1 MFLVEYLLK
10 RLAQGVVIVFI
21 TSLIIFTLL
30 RVVPGDPVRLIVG
43 GMADESVVEEV
54 AQKMGLRDPI
64 IVQYGRYMAG
74 IAHGDFGQSYV
85 RPKSGMVVA
94 GGEYIDPTKSNMAP
108 ALDLIIERIPLTL
121 MLAGMALLFALLIS
135 VPLGIFGGLYPNRWP
150 GMLALLV
157 QSVFVSI
164 PNFWLS
170 IVLILL
176 LSVKLGW
183 LPALGYQGFA
193 YVLLPAIVL
202 AIEVSPFLIRTL
214 SVSLGEIMQS
224 PFIDE
229 ARVRGLSRWRI
240 VIAHALRNA
249 SVPLVNLLGMQLSIL
264 LGGVLVVEYI
274 FDYPGLGHL
283 TVSSVVS
290 RDFPLVQGIA
300 ILTSAVFVLI
310 NIVVDLITY
319 AIDPRVEL

>member
-1 MFLVEYLLK
+1 MFLVEYLVK
-10 RLAQGVVIVFI
+10 RLAQGVVIVFL

-43 GMADESVVEEV
+43 GMASDAIVNEV
-54 AQKMGLRDPI
+54 AEKMGLRDPI
-64 IVQYGRYMAG
+64 IVQYGRYIAG
-74 IAHGDFGQSYV
+74 VAQGDFGQSYV
-85 RPKSGMVVA
+85 RPRSGMVVA

-108 ALDLIIERIPLTL
+108 VIELVVERLPLTL
-121 MLAGMALLFALLIS
+121 LLAGMSLVFALAVS

-150 GMLALLV
+150 SSLALLV

-170 IVLILL
+170 IVLILF

-183 LPALGYQGFA
+183 MPALGYQGFA

-202 AIEVSPFLIRTL
+202 AVEICPFLIRTL
-214 SVSLGEIMQS
+214 TVSLGEIMQA

-229 ARVRGLSRWRI
+229 ARVRGLSRWSI
-240 VIAHALRNA
+240 VIGHALRNA
-249 SVPLVNLLGMQLSIL
+249 AVPLVNLLGMQLSVLI
-264 LGGVLVVEYI
+264 GGVLVVEYI

-283 TVSSVVS
+283 TVLSVVS
-290 RDFPLVQGIA
+290 RDFPLIQGIA
-300 ILTSAVFVLI
+300 ILTSAVFVFI
-310 NIVVDLITY
+310 NILVDLITY

>member
-43 GMADESVVEEV
+43 GMANESVVEEV

-74 IAHGDFGQSYV
+74 VVRGDFGQSYV

-108 ALDLIIERIPLTL
+108 VIDLIVERVPLTL
-121 MLAGMALLFALLIS
+121 MLAGVALLFAMLIS
-135 VPLGIFGGLYPNRWP
+135 TPLGIFAGLYPDRWP
-150 GMLALLV
+150 ATMALLT

-183 LPALGYQGFA
+183 LPALGYQGFS

-202 AIEVSPFLIRTL
+202 AVEVSPFVIRTL

-229 ARVRGLSRWRI
+229 ARVRGLPRWRI
-240 VIAHALRNA
+240 VTAHALRNA
-249 SVPLVNLLGMQLSIL
+249 AVPLVNLLGMQLSVL

-310 NIVVDLITY
+310 NILVDLITY

>member
-1 MFLVEYLLK
+1 MFLIEYLLK

-85 RPKSGMVVA
+85 RPKNGMVVA

-150 GMLALLV
+150 GMLALLI

-170 IVLILL
+170 IVLILF

-310 NIVVDLITY
+310 NIIVDLVTY

>member
-85 RPKSGMVVA
+85 RPKNGMVVA

-121 MLAGMALLFALLIS
+121 MLAGMALLFALLVS
-135 VPLGIFGGLYPNRWP
+135 VPLGIFGCLYPNSWP

-170 IVLILL
+170 IVLILF

>member
-10 RLAQGVVIVFI
+10 RLAQGVVIVFL

-43 GMADESVVEEV
+43 GMANESVVKEV

-64 IVQYGRYMAG
+64 IVQYGRYIAG
-74 IAHGDFGQSYV
+74 VVQGDFGQSYV
-85 RPKSGMVVA
+85 RPRNGMVVA

-108 ALDLIIERIPLTL
+108 VIDLVVERLPLTL
-121 MLAGMALLFALLIS
+121 MLAGMSLLFALLVS
-135 VPLGIFGGLYPNRWP
+135 VPLGIFGGLYPDRWP
-150 GMLALLV
+150 SSLALLV

-170 IVLILL
+170 IVLILF

-183 LPALGYQGFA
+183 MPALGYQGFA

-202 AIEVSPFLIRTL
+202 AVEICPFLIRTL
-214 SVSLGEIMQS
+214 TVSLGEIMQA

-240 VIAHALRNA
+240 VIGHALRNA
-249 SVPLVNLLGMQLSIL
+249 AVPLVNLLGMQLSVLI
-264 LGGVLVVEYI
+264 GGVLVVEYT

-283 TVSSVVS
+283 TVLSVVS
-290 RDFPLVQGIA
+290 RDFPLIQGIA
-300 ILTSAVFVLI
+300 ILTSAVFVFI
-310 NIVVDLITY
+310 NILVDLITY

>member
-43 GMADESVVEEV
+43 GMANESVVEEV

-74 IAHGDFGQSYV
+74 VVRGDFGQSYV

-108 ALDLIIERIPLTL
+108 VIDLIVERVPLTL
-121 MLAGMALLFALLIS
+121 MLAGVALLFAMLIS
-135 VPLGIFGGLYPNRWP
+135 TPLGIFAGLYPDRWP
-150 GMLALLV
+150 ATLALLT

-183 LPALGYQGFA
+183 LPALGYQGFS

-202 AIEVSPFLIRTL
+202 AVEVSPFVIRTL

-229 ARVRGLSRWRI
+229 ARVRGLPRWRI
-240 VIAHALRNA
+240 VTAHALRNA
-249 SVPLVNLLGMQLSIL
+249 AVPLVNLLGMQLSVL

-310 NIVVDLITY
+310 NILVDLITY

>member
-10 RLAQGVVIVFI
+10 RLAQGVVIVFL

-43 GMADESVVEEV
+43 GMANDTVVKEV
-54 AQKMGLRDPI
+54 AEKMGLRDPI
-64 IVQYGRYMAG
+64 IVQYGRYIAG
-74 IAHGDFGQSYV
+74 VVQGDFGQSYV
-85 RPKSGMVVA
+85 RPRNGMVVA

-108 ALDLIIERIPLTL
+108 VIDLVVERLPLTL
-121 MLAGMALLFALLIS
+121 MLAGMSLVFALLVS

-150 GMLALLV
+150 SSLALLV

-170 IVLILL
+170 IVLILF

-183 LPALGYQGFA
+183 MPALGYQGFA

-202 AIEVSPFLIRTL
+202 AVEICPFLIRTL
-214 SVSLGEIMQS
+214 TVSLGEIMQA

-240 VIAHALRNA
+240 VIGHALRNA
-249 SVPLVNLLGMQLSIL
+249 AVPLVNLLGMQLSVLI
-264 LGGVLVVEYI
+264 GGVLVVEYI

-283 TVSSVVS
+283 TVLSVVA
-290 RDFPLVQGIA
+290 RDFPLIQGIA
-300 ILTSAVFVLI
+300 ILTSAVFVFI
-310 NIVVDLITY
+310 NILVDLITY

>member
-1 MFLVEYLLK
+1 
-10 RLAQGVVIVFI
+10 
-21 TSLIIFTLL
+21 
-30 RVVPGDPVRLIVG
+30 
-43 GMADESVVEEV
+43 
-54 AQKMGLRDPI
+54 MGLRDPI

-74 IAHGDFGQSYV
+74 VVQGDFGQSYV

-108 ALDLIIERIPLTL
+108 VIDLIVERVPLTL
-121 MLAGMALLFALLIS
+121 MLAGVALFFAMLIS
-135 VPLGIFGGLYPNRWP
+135 TPLGIFAGLYPDRWP
-150 GMLALLV
+150 ATMALLT

-183 LPALGYQGFA
+183 LPALGYQGFS

-202 AIEVSPFLIRTL
+202 AVEVSPFVIRTL

-229 ARVRGLSRWRI
+229 ARVRGLPRWRI
-240 VIAHALRNA
+240 VTAHALRNA
-249 SVPLVNLLGMQLSIL
+249 AVPLVNLLGMQLSVL

-310 NIVVDLITY
+310 NILVDLITY

>member
-10 RLAQGVVIVFI
+10 RLAQGVVIVFL

-43 GMADESVVEEV
+43 GIANDTVVKEV
-54 AQKMGLRDPI
+54 AEKMGLRDPI
-64 IVQYGRYMAG
+64 IVQYGRYIAG
-74 IAHGDFGQSYV
+74 VVQGDFGQSYV
-85 RPKSGMVVA
+85 RPRNGMVVA

-108 ALDLIIERIPLTL
+108 VIDLVVERLPLTL
-121 MLAGMALLFALLIS
+121 MLAGMSLVFALLVS

-150 GMLALLV
+150 SSLALLV

-170 IVLILL
+170 IVLILF

-183 LPALGYQGFA
+183 MPALGYQGFA

-202 AIEVSPFLIRTL
+202 AVEICPFLIRTL
-214 SVSLGEIMQS
+214 TVSLGEIMQA

-240 VIAHALRNA
+240 VIGHALRNA
-249 SVPLVNLLGMQLSIL
+249 AVPLVNLLGMQLSVLI
-264 LGGVLVVEYI
+264 GGVLVVEYI

-283 TVSSVVS
+283 TVLSVVA
-290 RDFPLVQGIA
+290 RDFPLIQGIA
-300 ILTSAVFVLI
+300 ILTSAVFVFI
-310 NIVVDLITY
+310 NILVDLITY

>member
-10 RLAQGVVIVFI
+10 RMAQGVVIVLL

-43 GMADESVVEEV
+43 GMASETVVNEV
-54 AQKMGLRDPI
+54 AEKMGLRDPI

-74 IAHGDFGQSYV
+74 VVQGDFGQSYV
-85 RPKSGMVVA
+85 RPRNGMVVA

-108 ALDLIIERIPLTL
+108 VIDLVVERLPLTL
-121 MLAGMALLFALLIS
+121 MLAGMALVFALLVS

-150 GMLALLV
+150 SSVALMV

-170 IVLILL
+170 IVLILF
-176 LSVKLGW
+176 LSVKLDW

-202 AIEVSPFLIRTL
+202 AVEVCPFLIRTL
-214 SVSLGEIMQS
+214 TVSLGEIMQS

-229 ARVRGLSRWRI
+229 GRVRGLSRWRI
-240 VIAHALRNA
+240 VFGHALRNA
-249 SVPLVNLLGMQLSIL
+249 AVPLVNLLGMQLSVLI
-264 LGGVLVVEYI
+264 GGVLVVEYI

-283 TVSSVVS
+283 TVLSVVS
-290 RDFPLVQGIA
+290 RDFPLIQGIA
-300 ILTSAVFVLI
+300 ILTSAIFVFI
-310 NIVVDLITY
+310 NILVDLITY

>member
-10 RLAQGVVIVFI
+10 RIAQGVVIVFL

-43 GMADESVVEEV
+43 GMASETVVNEV
-54 AQKMGLRDPI
+54 AEKMGLRDPI

-74 IAHGDFGQSYV
+74 VVQGDFGQSYV
-85 RPKSGMVVA
+85 RPRNGMVVA

-108 ALDLIIERIPLTL
+108 VIDLVVERLPLTL
-121 MLAGMALLFALLIS
+121 MLAGMALVFALLVS

-150 GMLALLV
+150 SSVALMV

-170 IVLILL
+170 IVLILF
-176 LSVKLGW
+176 LSVKLDW

-202 AIEVSPFLIRTL
+202 AVEVCPFLIRTL
-214 SVSLGEIMQS
+214 TVSLGEIMQS

-229 ARVRGLSRWRI
+229 GRVRGLSRWRI
-240 VIAHALRNA
+240 VFGHALRNA
-249 SVPLVNLLGMQLSIL
+249 AVPLVNLLGMQLSVLI
-264 LGGVLVVEYI
+264 GGVLVVEYI

-283 TVSSVVS
+283 TVLSVVS
-290 RDFPLVQGIA
+290 RDFPLIQGIA
-300 ILTSAVFVLI
+300 ILTSAIFVFI
-310 NIVVDLITY
+310 NILVDLITY

>member
-43 GMADESVVEEV
+43 GMANESVVEEV

-74 IAHGDFGQSYV
+74 VVRGDFGQSYV

-108 ALDLIIERIPLTL
+108 VIDLIVERVPLTL
-121 MLAGMALLFALLIS
+121 MLAGVALFFAMLIS
-135 VPLGIFGGLYPNRWP
+135 TPLGIFAGLYPDRWP
-150 GMLALLV
+150 ATMALLT

-183 LPALGYQGFA
+183 LPALGYQGFS

-202 AIEVSPFLIRTL
+202 AVEVSPFVIRTL

-229 ARVRGLSRWRI
+229 ARVRGLPRFRI
-240 VIAHALRNA
+240 VTAHALRNA
-249 SVPLVNLLGMQLSIL
+249 AVPLVNLLGMQLSVL

-310 NIVVDLITY
+310 NILVDLITY

>member
-10 RLAQGVVIVFI
+10 RLAQGVVIVFL

-43 GMADESVVEEV
+43 GMANDTVVKEV
-54 AQKMGLRDPI
+54 AEKMGLRDPI
-64 IVQYGRYMAG
+64 IVQYGRYIAG
-74 IAHGDFGQSYV
+74 VVQGDFGQSYV
-85 RPKSGMVVA
+85 RPRNGMVVA

-108 ALDLIIERIPLTL
+108 VIDLVVERLPLTL
-121 MLAGMALLFALLIS
+121 MLAGMSLVFALLVS

-150 GMLALLV
+150 SSLALLV

-170 IVLILL
+170 IVLILF

-183 LPALGYQGFA
+183 MPALGYQGFA

-202 AIEVSPFLIRTL
+202 AVEICPFLIRTL
-214 SVSLGEIMQS
+214 TVSLGEIMQA

-240 VIAHALRNA
+240 VIGHALRNA
-249 SVPLVNLLGMQLSIL
+249 AVPLVNLLGMQLSVLI
-264 LGGVLVVEYI
+264 GGVLVVEYI

-283 TVSSVVS
+283 TVLSVVS
-290 RDFPLVQGIA
+290 RDFPLIQGIA
-300 ILTSAVFVLI
+300 ILTSAVFVFI
-310 NIVVDLITY
+310 NILVDLITY

>member
-10 RLAQGVVIVFI
+10 RLAQGVVIVFL

-43 GMADESVVEEV
+43 GMASEAIVNEV
-54 AQKMGLRDPI
+54 AEKMGLRDPI
-64 IVQYGRYMAG
+64 IVQYGRYIAG
-74 IAHGDFGQSYV
+74 VVQGDFGQSYV
-85 RPKSGMVVA
+85 RPRNGMVVA

-108 ALDLIIERIPLTL
+108 VIDLVVERLPLTL
-121 MLAGMALLFALLIS
+121 MLAGMSLVFALIVS
-135 VPLGIFGGLYPNRWP
+135 VPLGIFGGLYPNHWP
-150 GMLALLV
+150 SSLALVV

-170 IVLILL
+170 IVLILF

-183 LPALGYQGFA
+183 MPALGYQGFA

-202 AIEVSPFLIRTL
+202 AVEVCPFLIRTL
-214 SVSLGEIMQS
+214 TVSLGEIMQA

-240 VIAHALRNA
+240 VFSHALRNA
-249 SVPLVNLLGMQLSIL
+249 AVPLVNLLGMQLSVLI
-264 LGGVLVVEYI
+264 GGVLVVEYI

-283 TVSSVVS
+283 TVLSVVS
-290 RDFPLVQGIA
+290 RDFPL
-300 ILTSAVFVLI
+300 
-310 NIVVDLITY
+310 
-319 AIDPRVEL
+319 DPGHRDPDQRRLRVHQHPR

>member
-10 RLAQGVVIVFI
+10 RLAQGVVIVFL

-43 GMADESVVEEV
+43 GMASETIVNEV
-54 AQKMGLRDPI
+54 AEKMGLRDPI
-64 IVQYGRYMAG
+64 IVQYGRYIAG
-74 IAHGDFGQSYV
+74 VVQGDFGQSYV
-85 RPKSGMVVA
+85 RPRNGMVVA

-108 ALDLIIERIPLTL
+108 VIDLVVERLPLTL
-121 MLAGMALLFALLIS
+121 MLAGMSLVFALIVS
-135 VPLGIFGGLYPNRWP
+135 VPLGIFGGLYPDRWP
-150 GMLALLV
+150 SSLALVV

-170 IVLILL
+170 IVLILF

-183 LPALGYQGFA
+183 MPALGYQGFA

-202 AIEVSPFLIRTL
+202 AVEVCPFLIRTL
-214 SVSLGEIMQS
+214 TVSLGEIMQA

-240 VIAHALRNA
+240 VFSHALRNA
-249 SVPLVNLLGMQLSIL
+249 AVPLVNLLGMQLSVLI
-264 LGGVLVVEYI
+264 GGVLVVEYI

-283 TVSSVVS
+283 TVLSVVS
-290 RDFPLVQGIA
+290 RDFPLIQGIA
-300 ILTSAVFVLI
+300 ILTSAVFVFI
-310 NIVVDLITY
+310 NILVDLITY

>member
-10 RLAQGVVIVFI
+10 RLAQGVVIVFL

-43 GMADESVVEEV
+43 GMANDTVVKEV
-54 AQKMGLRDPI
+54 AEKMGLRDPI
-64 IVQYGRYMAG
+64 IVQYGRYIAG
-74 IAHGDFGQSYV
+74 VVQGDFGQSYV
-85 RPKSGMVVA
+85 RPRNGMVVA

-108 ALDLIIERIPLTL
+108 VIDLVVERLPLTL
-121 MLAGMALLFALLIS
+121 MLAGMSLVFALLVS

-150 GMLALLV
+150 SSLALLV

-170 IVLILL
+170 IVLILF

-183 LPALGYQGFA
+183 MPALGYQGFA

-202 AIEVSPFLIRTL
+202 AVEICPFLIRTL
-214 SVSLGEIMQS
+214 TVSLGEIMQA

-240 VIAHALRNA
+240 VIGHALRNA
-249 SVPLVNLLGMQLSIL
+249 AAPLVNLLGMQLSVLI
-264 LGGVLVVEYI
+264 GGVLVVEYI

-283 TVSSVVS
+283 TVLSVVA
-290 RDFPLVQGIA
+290 RDFPLIQGIA
-300 ILTSAVFVLI
+300 ILTSAVFVFI
-310 NIVVDLITY
+310 NILVDLITY

>member
-10 RLAQGVVIVFI
+10 RLAQGVVIVFL

-43 GMADESVVEEV
+43 GMASETIVNEV
-54 AQKMGLRDPI
+54 AEKMGLRDPI
-64 IVQYGRYMAG
+64 IVQYGRYIAG
-74 IAHGDFGQSYV
+74 VVQGDFGQSYV
-85 RPKSGMVVA
+85 RPRNGMVVA

-108 ALDLIIERIPLTL
+108 VIDLVVERLPLTL
-121 MLAGMALLFALLIS
+121 MLAGMSLVFALLVS
-135 VPLGIFGGLYPNRWP
+135 VPLGIFGGLYPDRWP
-150 GMLALLV
+150 SSLALFV

-170 IVLILL
+170 IVLILF

-183 LPALGYQGFA
+183 MPALGYQGFA

-202 AIEVSPFLIRTL
+202 AVEVCPFLIRTL
-214 SVSLGEIMQS
+214 TVSLGEIMQA

-240 VIAHALRNA
+240 VFSHALRNA
-249 SVPLVNLLGMQLSIL
+249 AVPLVNLLGMQLSVLI
-264 LGGVLVVEYI
+264 GGVLVVEYI

-283 TVSSVVS
+283 TVLSVVS
-290 RDFPLVQGIA
+290 RDFPLIQGIA
-300 ILTSAVFVLI
+300 ILTSAVFVFI
-310 NIVVDLITY
+310 NILVDLITY

>member
-43 GMADESVVEEV
+43 GMANESVVEEV

-74 IAHGDFGQSYV
+74 VVRGDFGQSYV

-108 ALDLIIERIPLTL
+108 VIDLIVERVPLTL
-121 MLAGMALLFALLIS
+121 ILAGVALLFAMLIS
-135 VPLGIFGGLYPNRWP
+135 TPLGIFAGLYPDRWP
-150 GMLALLV
+150 ATMALLT

-183 LPALGYQGFA
+183 LPALGYQGFS

-202 AIEVSPFLIRTL
+202 AVEVSPFVIRTL

-229 ARVRGLSRWRI
+229 ARVRGLPRWRI
-240 VIAHALRNA
+240 VTAHALRNA
-249 SVPLVNLLGMQLSIL
+249 AVPLVNLLGMQLSVL

-310 NIVVDLITY
+310 NILVDLITY

>member
-74 IAHGDFGQSYV
+74 VVKGDFGQSYV

-108 ALDLIIERIPLTL
+108 TLDLIVERIPLTL
-121 MLAGMALLFALLIS
+121 MLAGMALLFALIIS
-135 VPLGIFGGLYPNRWP
+135 TPLGIFAGLYPDRWP
-150 GMLALLV
+150 ATMALLT

-183 LPALGYQGFA
+183 LPALGYQGFS

-202 AIEVSPFLIRTL
+202 AVEVSPFLIRTL

-249 SVPLVNLLGMQLSIL
+249 SVPLVNLLGMQLSVL

-310 NIVVDLITY
+310 NIIVDLVTY

>member
-10 RLAQGVVIVFI
+10 RLAQGVVIVFL

-43 GMADESVVEEV
+43 GMANESVVEEV
-54 AQKMGLRDPI
+54 AEKMGLRDPI
-64 IVQYGRYMAG
+64 IVQYGRYIAG
-74 IAHGDFGQSYV
+74 VVQGDFGQSYV
-85 RPKSGMVVA
+85 RPRSGMVVA
-94 GGEYIDPTKSNMAP
+94 GGEYIDPTQSNMAP
-108 ALDLIIERIPLTL
+108 VIDLVVERLPLTL
-121 MLAGMALLFALLIS
+121 MLAGMSLVFALAVS

-150 GMLALLV
+150 SSLALFV

-170 IVLILL
+170 IVLILF

-183 LPALGYQGFA
+183 MPALGYQGFA

-202 AIEVSPFLIRTL
+202 AVEVCPFLIRTL
-214 SVSLGEIMQS
+214 TVSLGEIMQA

-229 ARVRGLSRWRI
+229 GRVRGLSRWRI
-240 VIAHALRNA
+240 VFGHALRNA
-249 SVPLVNLLGMQLSIL
+249 AVPLVNLLGMQLSVLI
-264 LGGVLVVEYI
+264 GGVLVVEYI

-283 TVSSVVS
+283 TVLSVVS
-290 RDFPLVQGIA
+290 RDFPLIQGIA
-300 ILTSAVFVLI
+300 ILTSAVFVFI
-310 NIVVDLITY
+310 NILVDLITY

>member
-74 IAHGDFGQSYV
+74 VAQGDFGQSYV
-85 RPKSGMVVA
+85 RPKSGMVAA

-108 ALDLIIERIPLTL
+108 ALDLIVERIPLTL
-121 MLAGMALLFALLIS
+121 MLAGMALLFALLIAT
-135 VPLGIFGGLYPNRWP
+135 PLGVFGGLYPDRWP
-150 GMLALLV
+150 ATLALLT

-183 LPALGYQGFA
+183 LPALGYQGFS

-249 SVPLVNLLGMQLSIL
+249 AVPLVNLLGMQLSIL

-300 ILTSAVFVLI
+300 IITSAVFVLI
-310 NIVVDLITY
+310 NIIVDLITY

>member
-10 RLAQGVVIVFI
+10 RLAQGVVIVLI

-43 GMADESVVEEV
+43 GMADESVVEQV

-74 IAHGDFGQSYV
+74 VVRGDFGQSYV
-85 RPKSGMVVA
+85 RPVNGMVVA

-108 ALDLIIERIPLTL
+108 ALDLIIERVPLTL
-121 MLAGMALLFALLIS
+121 MLAGMALLFALMIS
-135 VPLGIFGGLYPNRWP
+135 IPLGIFAGLYPDRWP
-150 GMLALLV
+150 ATLALLI

-164 PNFWLS
+164 PNFWLA
-170 IVLILL
+170 IVLILF

-183 LPALGYQGFA
+183 LPALGYQGFS

-202 AIEVSPFLIRTL
+202 AVEVSPFLIRTL

-240 VIAHALRNA
+240 VFAHALRNA
-249 SVPLVNLLGMQLSIL
+249 SVPLVNLMGMQLSVL

-290 RDFPLVQGIA
+290 RDFPLIQGIA

-310 NIVVDLITY
+310 NILVDLITY

>member
-10 RLAQGVVIVFI
+10 RLVQGVVIVFI
-21 TSLIIFTLL
+21 TALIIFTLL

-43 GMADESVVEEV
+43 GMAPESVVDEV
-54 AQKMGLRDPI
+54 AEKMGLRDPI
-64 IVQYGRYMAG
+64 LVQYGRYLG
-74 IAHGDFGQSYV
+74 GVIKGDFGQSYV
-85 RPKSGMVVA
+85 RPKSGMVAA

-108 ALDLIIERIPLTL
+108 VLGLILERVPLTL
-121 MLAGMALLFALLIS
+121 MLAGVALVFALLIAT
-135 VPLGIFGGLYPNRWP
+135 PLGIFAGLYPDRWP
-150 GMLALLV
+150 SSVALLT

-170 IVLILL
+170 IVLILF
-176 LSVKLGW
+176 LSVKLG
-183 LPALGYQGFA
+183 LFPALGYQGFS

-202 AIEVSPFLIRTL
+202 AVEVSPFLIRTL

-240 VIAHALRNA
+240 VLGHALRNA
-249 SVPLVNLLGMQLSIL
+249 AVPLVNLLGLQLSVL

-283 TVSSVVS
+283 TVLSVVS
-290 RDFPLVQGIA
+290 RDFPMVQGIA

-310 NIVVDLITY
+310 NIFVDLVTY

>member
-10 RLAQGVVIVFI
+10 RLVQGVVIVFL

-43 GMADESVVEEV
+43 GMANESIVNEV
-54 AQKMGLRDPI
+54 AKKMGLRDPI
-64 IVQYGRYMAG
+64 IVQYGRYIAG
-74 IAHGDFGQSYV
+74 VVQGDFGQSYV
-85 RPKSGMVVA
+85 RPRNGMVGV

-108 ALDLIIERIPLTL
+108 VIDLVVERLPLTL
-121 MLAGMALLFALLIS
+121 MLAGMALVFALLVS
-135 VPLGIFGGLYPNRWP
+135 VPLGIYGGLHPNGWP
-150 GMLALLV
+150 SSLALLV

-170 IVLILL
+170 IVLILF
-176 LSVKLGW
+176 LSVKLNL

-202 AIEVSPFLIRTL
+202 AVEVCPFLIRTL
-214 SVSLGEIMQS
+214 TVSLGEIMQA

-229 ARVRGLSRWRI
+229 ARVRGLSRGRI
-240 VIAHALRNA
+240 VFGHAIRNA
-249 SVPLVNLLGMQLSIL
+249 AVPLVNLMGMQLSVLI
-264 LGGVLVVEYI
+264 GGVLVVEYI

-283 TVSSVVS
+283 TVLSVVS
-290 RDFPLVQGIA
+290 RDFPLIQGIA
-300 ILTSAVFVLI
+300 ILTSAVFVFI
-310 NIVVDLITY
+310 NILVDLITY

>member
-1 MFLVEYLLK
+1 
-10 RLAQGVVIVFI
+10 
-21 TSLIIFTLL
+21 
-30 RVVPGDPVRLIVG
+30 
-43 GMADESVVEEV
+43 
-54 AQKMGLRDPI
+54 
-64 IVQYGRYMAG
+64 
-74 IAHGDFGQSYV
+74 
-85 RPKSGMVVA
+85 MVVA

-108 ALDLIIERIPLTL
+108 VIDLIVERVPLTL
-121 MLAGMALLFALLIS
+121 MLAGVALLFAMLIS
-135 VPLGIFGGLYPNRWP
+135 TPLGIFAGLYPDRWP
-150 GMLALLV
+150 ATMALLT

-183 LPALGYQGFA
+183 LPALGYQGFS

-202 AIEVSPFLIRTL
+202 AVEVSPFVIRTL

-229 ARVRGLSRWRI
+229 ARVRGLPRWRI
-240 VIAHALRNA
+240 VTAHALRNA
-249 SVPLVNLLGMQLSIL
+249 AVPLVNLLGMQLSVL

-310 NIVVDLITY
+310 NILVDLITY

>member
-10 RLAQGVVIVFI
+10 RLAQGFVIVFL

-43 GMADESVVEEV
+43 GMASETVVNEV
-54 AQKMGLRDPI
+54 AEKMGLRDPI
-64 IVQYGRYMAG
+64 IVQYGRYIAG
-74 IAHGDFGQSYV
+74 VVQGDFGQSYV
-85 RPKSGMVVA
+85 RPRNGMVVA
-94 GGEYIDPTKSNMAP
+94 GGEYIDPTKSNMAEVI
-108 ALDLIIERIPLTL
+108 DLVVERLPLTL
-121 MLAGMALLFALLIS
+121 MLAGMSLVFALIVS

-150 GMLALLV
+150 SSLALVV

-170 IVLILL
+170 IVLILF

-183 LPALGYQGFA
+183 MPALGYQGFA

-202 AIEVSPFLIRTL
+202 AVEVCPFLIRTL
-214 SVSLGEIMQS
+214 TVSLGEIMQA

-240 VIAHALRNA
+240 VFSHALRNA
-249 SVPLVNLLGMQLSIL
+249 AVPLVNLLGMQLSVLI
-264 LGGVLVVEYI
+264 GGVLVVEYI

-283 TVSSVVS
+283 TVLSVVS
-290 RDFPLVQGIA
+290 RDFPLIQGIA
-300 ILTSAVFVLI
+300 ILTSAVFVFI
-310 NIVVDLITY
+310 NILVDLITY

>member
-10 RLAQGVVIVFI
+10 RLAQGVVIVFL

-43 GMADESVVEEV
+43 GMANESVVKEV

-64 IVQYGRYMAG
+64 IVQYGRYIAG
-74 IAHGDFGQSYV
+74 VVQGDFGQSYV
-85 RPKSGMVVA
+85 RPRNGMVVA

-108 ALDLIIERIPLTL
+108 VIDLVVERLPLTL
-121 MLAGMALLFALLIS
+121 MLAGMSLLFALLVS
-135 VPLGIFGGLYPNRWP
+135 VPLGIFGGLYPDRWP
-150 GMLALLV
+150 SSLALLV

-170 IVLILL
+170 IVLILF

-183 LPALGYQGFA
+183 MPALGYQGFA

-202 AIEVSPFLIRTL
+202 AVEICPFLIRTL
-214 SVSLGEIMQS
+214 PVSLGEIMQA

-240 VIAHALRNA
+240 VIGHALRNA
-249 SVPLVNLLGMQLSIL
+249 AVPLVNLLGMQLSVLI
-264 LGGVLVVEYI
+264 GGVLVVEYI

-283 TVSSVVS
+283 TVLSVVS
-290 RDFPLVQGIA
+290 RDFPLIQGIA
-300 ILTSAVFVLI
+300 ILTSAVFVFI
-310 NIVVDLITY
+310 NILVDLITY

>member
-1 MFLVEYLLK
+1 MFLVEYLVK
-10 RLAQGVVIVFI
+10 RLAQGVVIVFL

-43 GMADESVVEEV
+43 GMASDAIVNEV
-54 AQKMGLRDPI
+54 AEKMGLRDPI
-64 IVQYGRYMAG
+64 IVQYGRYIAG
-74 IAHGDFGQSYV
+74 VAQGDFGQSYV
-85 RPKSGMVVA
+85 RPRSGMVVA

-108 ALDLIIERIPLTL
+108 VIDLVVERLPLTL
-121 MLAGMALLFALLIS
+121 LLAGMSLVFALAVS

-150 GMLALLV
+150 SSLALLV

-170 IVLILL
+170 IVLILF

-183 LPALGYQGFA
+183 MPALGYQGFA

-202 AIEVSPFLIRTL
+202 AVEICPFLIRTL
-214 SVSLGEIMQS
+214 TVSLGEIMQA

-229 ARVRGLSRWRI
+229 ARVRGLSRWSI
-240 VIAHALRNA
+240 VIGHALRNA
-249 SVPLVNLLGMQLSIL
+249 AVPLVNLLGMQLSVLI
-264 LGGVLVVEYI
+264 GGVLVVEYI

-283 TVSSVVS
+283 TVLSVVS
-290 RDFPLVQGIA
+290 RDFPLIQGIA
-300 ILTSAVFVLI
+300 ILTSAVFVFI
-310 NIVVDLITY
+310 NILVDLITY

>member
-10 RLAQGVVIVFI
+10 RLAQGVVIVFL

-43 GMADESVVEEV
+43 GMANESVVKEV

-64 IVQYGRYMAG
+64 IVQYGRYIAG
-74 IAHGDFGQSYV
+74 VVQGDFGQSYV
-85 RPKSGMVVA
+85 RPRNGMVVA

-108 ALDLIIERIPLTL
+108 VIDLVVERLPLTL
-121 MLAGMALLFALLIS
+121 MLAGMSLLFALLVS
-135 VPLGIFGGLYPNRWP
+135 VPLGIFGGLYPDRWP
-150 GMLALLV
+150 SSLALLV

-170 IVLILL
+170 IVLILF

-183 LPALGYQGFA
+183 MPALGYQGFA

-202 AIEVSPFLIRTL
+202 AVEICPFLIRTL
-214 SVSLGEIMQS
+214 TVSLGEIMQA

-240 VIAHALRNA
+240 VIGHALRNA
-249 SVPLVNLLGMQLSIL
+249 AVPLVNLLGMQLSVLI
-264 LGGVLVVEYI
+264 GGVLVVEYI

-283 TVSSVVS
+283 TVLSVVS
-290 RDFPLVQGIA
+290 RDFPLIQGIA
-300 ILTSAVFVLI
+300 ILTSAVFVFI
-310 NIVVDLITY
+310 NILVDLITY

>member
-43 GMADESVVEEV
+43 GMANESVVEEV

-74 IAHGDFGQSYV
+74 VVRGDFGQSYV

-108 ALDLIIERIPLTL
+108 VIDLIVERVPLTL
-121 MLAGMALLFALLIS
+121 MLAGVALLFAMLIPT
-135 VPLGIFGGLYPNRWP
+135 PLGIFAGLYPDRWP
-150 GMLALLV
+150 ATLALLT

-183 LPALGYQGFA
+183 LPALGYQGFS

-202 AIEVSPFLIRTL
+202 AVEVSPFVIRTL

-229 ARVRGLSRWRI
+229 ARVRGLPRWRI
-240 VIAHALRNA
+240 VTAHALRNA
-249 SVPLVNLLGMQLSIL
+249 AVPLVNLLGMQLSVL

-310 NIVVDLITY
+310 NILVDLITY

>member
-10 RLAQGVVIVFI
+10 RLAQGVVIVFL

-43 GMADESVVEEV
+43 GMASETIVNEV
-54 AQKMGLRDPI
+54 AEKMGLRDPI
-64 IVQYGRYMAG
+64 IVQYGRYIAG
-74 IAHGDFGQSYV
+74 VVQGDFGQSYV
-85 RPKSGMVVA
+85 RPRNGMVVA

-108 ALDLIIERIPLTL
+108 VIDLVVERLPLTL
-121 MLAGMALLFALLIS
+121 MLAGMSLVFALLVS

-150 GMLALLV
+150 SSLALVV

-170 IVLILL
+170 IVLILF

-183 LPALGYQGFA
+183 MPALGYQGFA

-202 AIEVSPFLIRTL
+202 AVEVCPFLIRTL
-214 SVSLGEIMQS
+214 TVSLGEIMQA

-240 VIAHALRNA
+240 VFSHALRNA
-249 SVPLVNLLGMQLSIL
+249 AVPLVNLLGMQLSVLI
-264 LGGVLVVEYI
+264 GGVLVVEYI

-283 TVSSVVS
+283 TVLSVVS
-290 RDFPLVQGIA
+290 RDFPLIQGIA
-300 ILTSAVFVLI
+300 ILTSAVFVFI
-310 NIVVDLITY
+310 NILVDLITY

>member
-10 RLAQGVVIVFI
+10 RLAQGVVIVFL

-43 GMADESVVEEV
+43 GMANETIVNEV
-54 AQKMGLRDPI
+54 AEKMGLRDPI
-64 IVQYGRYMAG
+64 IVQYGRYIAG
-74 IAHGDFGQSYV
+74 VVQGDFGQSYV
-85 RPKSGMVVA
+85 RPRSGMVVA
-94 GGEYIDPTKSNMAP
+94 GGEYIDPTQSNMATVI
-108 ALDLIIERIPLTL
+108 DLVVERLPLTL
-121 MLAGMALLFALLIS
+121 MLAGMSLVFALLVS

-150 GMLALLV
+150 SSLALLV

-170 IVLILL
+170 IVLILF

-183 LPALGYQGFA
+183 LPALGYQGFS

-202 AIEVSPFLIRTL
+202 AVEVCPFLIRTL
-214 SVSLGEIMQS
+214 TVSLGEIMQA

-240 VIAHALRNA
+240 VFGHALRNA
-249 SVPLVNLLGMQLSIL
+249 AVPLVNLFGMQLSVLI
-264 LGGVLVVEYI
+264 GGVLVVEYI

-283 TVSSVVS
+283 TVLSVVS
-290 RDFPLVQGIA
+290 RDFPLIQGIA
-300 ILTSAVFVLI
+300 ILTSAVFVFI
-310 NIVVDLITY
+310 NILVDLTTY

>member
-74 IAHGDFGQSYV
+74 VVQGDFGQSYV
-85 RPKSGMVVA
+85 RPVNGMVVA

-108 ALDLIIERIPLTL
+108 ALDLIVERIPLTL

-135 VPLGIFGGLYPNRWP
+135 VPLGIFAGLYPDRWP
-150 GMLALLV
+150 ATLALLT
-157 QSVFVSI
+157 QSIFVSI
-164 PNFWLS
+164 PNFWLA
-170 IVLILL
+170 IVLILF

-183 LPALGYQGFA
+183 LPALGYQGFS
-193 YVLLPAIVL
+193 YVLLPAMVL
-202 AIEVSPFLIRTL
+202 AVEVSPFLIRTL

-229 ARVRGLSRWRI
+229 AKVRGLSRWRI

-249 SVPLVNLLGMQLSIL
+249 AVPLVNLLGMQLSVL

-290 RDFPLVQGIA
+290 RDFPLIQGIA

-310 NIVVDLITY
+310 NILVDLITY

>member
-10 RLAQGVVIVFI
+10 RLAQGVIIVFL

-43 GMADESVVEEV
+43 GMANETVVNEV
-54 AQKMGLRDPI
+54 AEKMGLRDPI
-64 IVQYGRYMAG
+64 IVQYGRYIAG
-74 IAHGDFGQSYV
+74 VVQGDFGQSYV
-85 RPKSGMVVA
+85 RPRSGMVVA
-94 GGEYIDPTKSNMAP
+94 GGEYIDPTQSNMAP
-108 ALDLIIERIPLTL
+108 VIDLVVERLPLTL
-121 MLAGMALLFALLIS
+121 MLAGMSLIFALLVS

-150 GMLALLV
+150 SSLALLV

-170 IVLILL
+170 IVLILF

-202 AIEVSPFLIRTL
+202 AVEVCPFLIRTL
-214 SVSLGEIMQS
+214 TVSLGEIMQA

-229 ARVRGLSRWRI
+229 GRVRGLSRWRI
-240 VIAHALRNA
+240 VFGHALRNA
-249 SVPLVNLLGMQLSIL
+249 AVPLVNLLGMQLSVLI
-264 LGGVLVVEYI
+264 GGVLVVEYI

-283 TVSSVVS
+283 TVLSVVS
-290 RDFPLVQGIA
+290 RDFPLIQGIA
-300 ILTSAVFVLI
+300 ILTSAVFVFI
-310 NIVVDLITY
+310 NILVDLITY